1 MATGPLVILAVIPP
15 RTTPNTGGV
24 QTDGEATHNR
34 SVAGSRPA
42 SPTPTPQV
50 TGLRHLLCL
59 PGGVLLLE
67 SYGAMVTAARAGG
80 RAIPELW
87 PLGTEALAPATRTSA
102 QGGPVQVAGCADRTR
117 VNGGLG
123 VRWTVGW
130 VAATAT
136 PGLAAR
142 SGRRPPAAR
151 STGCPAR
158 SGHAGGA
165 EPRHR
170 PGSVIAAPVETSVD
184 QALDAPPPRTRRT
197 TPPRPPSRRGD
208 QAIVAPPLAR
218 PERPA
223 PISVTRLSPSA

>member
-42 SPTPTPQV
+42 SPTQRRRSQACGTCFACPAECCCWSPTGPWSPP
-50 TGLRHLLCL
+50 
-59 PGGVLLLE
+59 PGP
-67 SYGAMVTAARAGG
+67 AAGPSPSCGRWAPRPWRRPPGPALRAGPW
-80 RAIPELW
+80 RL
-87 PLGTEALAPATRTSA
+87 L
-102 QGGPVQVAGCADRTR
+102 GCADRAR